1 MKKNLLSK
9 FSVMLLLLGLGGCSE
24 QSANHE
30 NTIYVSI
37 SPIKQIAQLI
47 VGSDFDIKVMVPAGG
62 SPETFEPT
70 PKQYIALNEARA
82 VMSIGLIDFEMS
94 LLSRIEN
101 QDRLVNLSAGVETL
115 EGSCSHNHH
124 GEHHHHGVDPHIW
137 TSPKELQRM
146 AENCYNAI
154 AKLYPDSLQYGQ
166 NYEALKISLDELDAK
181 VAEAIA
187 TSGIKSFVIHHPA
200 YSYYARDYG
209 IEQVAIEE
217 DGKDPSTRRIGEII
231 DRARE
236 EGVTQI
242 LYQNQFPSTVVD
254 VIAKDAGA
262 AAISVDPLSEDIIA
276 HIEEFTTIITRKR

>member
-1 MKKNLLSK
+1 MNKSLLHK
-9 FSVMLLLLGLGGCSE
+9 LAILLLLFSLSSC
-24 QSANHE
+24 AKRTTYNE

-37 SPIKQIAQLI
+37 APIKQIVEAI
-47 VGSDFDIKVMVPAGG
+47 VGSDFDIKIMVPAGG

-70 PKQYIALNEARA
+70 PRQYIALNEAKA
-82 VMSIGLIDFEMS
+82 VMSIGLIDFEMN
-94 LLSRIEN
+94 LLSNLEN
-101 QDRLVNLSAGVETL
+101 QDRLINLSQGVETI

-124 GEHHHHGVDPHIW
+124 GEHHHHGVDPHVW

-146 AENCYNAI
+146 SENCYNAI
-154 AKLYPDSLQYGQ
+154 ARLYPDSVQYYQ
-166 NYEALKISLDELDAK
+166 NYLALQQSLEELDVK
-181 VAEAIA
+181 VTGMILA
-187 TSGIKSFVIHHPA
+187 SGIESFVIHHPA

-231 DRARE
+231 DNARE
-236 EGVTQI
+236 QGVTQI

-262 AAISVDPLSEDIIA
+262 AAISVDPLSEDIIE
-276 HIEEFTTIITRKR
+276 HIVEFTNIITRRR

>member
-1 MKKNLLSK
+1 MKKNLLPK
-9 FSVMLLLLGLGGCSE
+9 ISVVLLLFGLGGCAE
-24 QSANHE
+24 RGANHE

-37 SPIKQIAQLI
+37 SPVKQIVESI

-101 QDRLVNLSAGVETL
+101 QDRLVNLSAGVEAL

-154 AKLYPDSLQYGQ
+154 ARLYPDSLHYAQ
-166 NYEALKISLDELDAK
+166 NYEALKISLSELDSK
-181 VAEAIA
+181 VSEAITA
-187 TSGIKSFVIHHPA
+187 SGVKSFVIHHPA

-209 IEQVAIEE
+209 VEQVAIEE

-231 DRARE
+231 ERARE

-262 AAISVDPLSEDIIA
+262 VSISVDPLSEDIIT
-276 HIEEFTTIITRKR
+276 HIEEFTAIITRKR

>member
-9 FSVMLLLLGLGGCSE
+9 ISVVLLLFGLGGCGE

-37 SPIKQIAQLI
+37 SPVKQIVESI
-47 VGSDFDIKVMVPAGG
+47 VGSGFDIKVMVPAGG

-101 QDRLVNLSAGVETL
+101 QDRLVNLSDGVETL

-124 GEHHHHGVDPHIW
+124 GEHHHGVDPHIW

-154 AKLYPDSLQYGQ
+154 ARLYPDSLHYTQ
-166 NYEALKISLDELDAK
+166 NYEALKTSLEELDSK
-181 VAEAIA
+181 VAEKIA
-187 TSGIKSFVIHHPA
+187 ESRIKSFVIHHPA

-209 IEQVAIEE
+209 VEQVAIEE

-262 AAISVDPLSEDIIA
+262 VAISVDPLSEDIIA

>member
-1 MKKNLLSK
+1 MNKSLLHK
-9 FSVMLLLLGLGGCSE
+9 LAILLLIFSLSSC
-24 QSANHE
+24 AKRTTYNE

-37 SPIKQIAQLI
+37 APIKQIVEAI
-47 VGSDFDIKVMVPAGG
+47 VGSDFDVKIMVPAGG

-70 PKQYIALNEARA
+70 PRQYIALNEAKA
-82 VMSIGLIDFEMS
+82 VMSIGLIDFEKS
-94 LLSRIEN
+94 LLSSLEN
-101 QDRLVNLSAGVETL
+101 QDRLVNLSQGVEIL
-115 EGSCSHNHH
+115 EGSCSHNHN
-124 GEHHHHGVDPHIW
+124 GENHHHGVDPHIW

-146 AENCYNAI
+146 SENCYNAI
-154 AKLYPDSLQYGQ
+154 VRLYPDSVQYYQ
-166 NYEALKISLDELDAK
+166 NYLALQQSLEELDVK
-181 VAEAIA
+181 VTGMILA
-187 TSGIKSFVIHHPA
+187 SGIESFVIHHPA

-231 DRARE
+231 DNARE
-236 EGVTQI
+236 QGVTQI

-276 HIEEFTTIITRKR
+276 HIVEFTNIITRRR